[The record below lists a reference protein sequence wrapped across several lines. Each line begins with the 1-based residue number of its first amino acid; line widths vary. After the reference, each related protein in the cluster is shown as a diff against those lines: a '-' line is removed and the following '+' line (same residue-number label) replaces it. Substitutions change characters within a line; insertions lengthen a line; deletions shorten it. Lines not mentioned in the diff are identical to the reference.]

1 MMCYLRRIKCY
12 IHKNPARVY
21 AFCFA
26 VAAFVTR
33 MYPDIP
39 VEAVVVLLLALL
51 GVGDRIQ
58 RVEDKKTLEAL
69 YTEPPKD

>member
-1 MMCYLRRIKCY
+1 MMCYIHRIKCY
-12 IHKNPARVY
+12 IYKNPARVY
-21 AFCFA
+21 AFCSA
-26 VAAFVTR
+26 LAAFITR
-33 MYPDIP
+33 MFPEIP

-69 YTEPPKD
+69 YTEPPKN

>member
-1 MMCYLRRIKCY
+1 
-12 IHKNPARVY
+12 
-21 AFCFA
+21 
-26 VAAFVTR
+26 

>member
-1 MMCYLRRIKCY
+1 MHRVKAYV
-12 IHKNPARVY
+12 HNNPARVY

-26 VAAFVTR
+26 IAAFVTR

-39 VEAVVVLLLALL
+39 VEAVVVVLLALL
-51 GVGDRIQ
+51 GVGDRVQ

-69 YTEPPKD
+69 YKQPPKN